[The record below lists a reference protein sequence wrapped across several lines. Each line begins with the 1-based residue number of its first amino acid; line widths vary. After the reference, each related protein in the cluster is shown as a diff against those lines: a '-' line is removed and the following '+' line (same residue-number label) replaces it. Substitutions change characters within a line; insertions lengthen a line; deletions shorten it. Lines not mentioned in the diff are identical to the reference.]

1 MVDFIPYFAG
11 FITVLFGIAFGFSLI
26 NANKNDKK

>member
-11 FITVLFGIAFGFSLI
+11 FITVLFGIAFGLSLI
-26 NANKNDKK
+26 NANKKGKK

>member
-11 FITVLFGIAFGFSLI
+11 FITVLFGIAFGLSLI
-26 NANKNDKK
+26 NANKKHKK